1 MLSAFFCLFQAQK
14 NDIMTY
20 YIERVEKMKTAKA
33 IAKLTEKMIKFYDG
47 DLHDINHF
55 LKVYAY
61 AKTIGQCEGL
71 DEMSQMSLEA
81 AAIVHDI
88 ACPLCR
94 EKYGGTSGKHQERES
109 APLLRQF
116 FQGTDIDGETLD
128 RVVYLVERHHTYT
141 GVEGLDHQILI
152 EADYL
157 VNAGESGYGEENIRR
172 ALETVFKT
180 GTGRA
185 LLRAAYPGT

>member
-1 MLSAFFCLFQAQK
+1 
-14 NDIMTY
+14 MTY
-20 YIERVEKMKTAKA
+20 YIERVEEMKTAKN

-94 EKYGGTSGKHQERES
+94 EKYGSADGKHQEQEGPALTIPFLKGS
-109 APLLRQF
+109 GLHQACV
-116 FQGTDIDGETLD
+116 G
-128 RVVYLVERHHTYT
+128 RVVYLVGHHHTPEKVDGPDY
-141 GVEGLDHQILI
+141 QILL

-157 VNAGESGYGEENIRR
+157 ANAGEGNYTREHIEQ
-172 ALETVFKT
+172 AMEKLFKT
-180 GTGRA
+180 ETGKSF
-185 LLRAAYPGT
+185 LQSIYLKH